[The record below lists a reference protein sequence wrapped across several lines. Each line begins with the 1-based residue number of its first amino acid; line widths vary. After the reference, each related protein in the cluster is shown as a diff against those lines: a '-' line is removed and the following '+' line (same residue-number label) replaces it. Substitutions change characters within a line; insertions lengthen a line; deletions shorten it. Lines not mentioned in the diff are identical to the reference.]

1 MSTSL
6 RTSLAQI
13 EDEATPSL
21 ELVPSSAPRLGLL
34 RPIAQPAEII
44 ASQEATRVL
53 IHEALLEGRDYGKI
67 PGIDKPSLLKPGAER
82 VCLAF
87 GCTPRYTV
95 VEKEVEHDRPVPWR
109 KVKAIWEGPR
119 GNKRKVRDE
128 ITEGTSL
135 GLYRY
140 VVQCD
145 IVHRES
151 GQVVGSSIGSCSTME
166 SKYVD
171 RPRDCE
177 NTIIKMAQKRAHVGA
192 TLGAFGLSEQFTQ
205 DVEDMPREMVAGD
218 AADDDSVKCPKCQG
232 AMWDNREKNDEREK
246 AGQKRMPDYKCKDRN
261 CETVIWDA
269 AKYAEQLAANDA
281 VGTTPAETA
290 EPAPAE
296 PETALERASKV
307 PLLGGPD
314 KFDNCGGK
322 PLGVC
327 PDKVLTAALN
337 FFKKKLR
344 EGSTDARL
352 EAQVEAIATVI
363 AYREGTSP
371 QEALDF
377 TPETDKSAEM
387 DDVVNTGHFPD
398 ALRDDL
404 DDLPF

>member
-1 MSTSL
+1 MT
-6 RTSLAQI
+6 TALAPI
-13 EDEATPSL
+13 EQDGAPSL
-21 ELVPSSAPRLGLL
+21 ELVSSSMPRLGLL

-44 ASQEATRVL
+44 ASQEATRAL
-53 IHEALLEGRDYGKI
+53 IQEALLEGRDYGKI

-109 KVKAIWEGPR
+109 KTKAIWEGPR
-119 GNKRKVRDE
+119 GNKHKVRDE
-128 ITEGTSL
+128 VTEGSSF

-166 SKYVD
+166 SKYID

-218 AADDDSVKCPKCQG
+218 AADDDAVKCPKCQG
-232 AMWDNREKNDEREK
+232 PMYDNREKNDEREK
-246 AGQKRMPDYKCKDRN
+246 AGQRRMPDYKCKAKA
-261 CETVIWDA
+261 CEAVIWEA
-269 AKYAEQLAANDA
+269 AQYAEQLAANDA
-281 VGTTPAETA
+281 VGVKPAEEA
-290 EPAPAE
+290 APAE
-296 PETALERASKV
+296 PESALERACKV
-307 PLLGGPD
+307 TLLGGPD
-314 KFDNCGGK
+314 KWDNCGGK
-322 PLGVC
+322 PLASC
-327 PDKVLTAALN
+327 PDKVLAAALN

-344 EGSTDARL
+344 DGSDDQRL
-352 EAQVEAIATVI
+352 VAQVEAIAIVI

-377 TPETDKSAEM
+377 TQATDKSAEM
-387 DDVVNTGHFPD
+387 GDVVQTGAFPD